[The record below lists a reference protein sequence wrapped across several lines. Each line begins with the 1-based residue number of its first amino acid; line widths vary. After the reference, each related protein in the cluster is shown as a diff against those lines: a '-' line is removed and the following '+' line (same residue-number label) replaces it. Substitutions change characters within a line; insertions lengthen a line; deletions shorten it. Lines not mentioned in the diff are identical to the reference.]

1 MGKKLKTR
9 TVIVA
14 LILAIVSEGMIL
26 TADSRAFDRRN
37 TRARGPVIYR
47 PGTVVAKLPAG
58 HQAVRV
64 RKKNYFYHGGTFFQQ
79 RPKGFVTVRPPMG
92 AVVRDLP
99 LGFTTA
105 VIAGA
110 TYFFLA
116 EACYRPVP
124 AGYMVVTPPVIK
136 ASTPVNSSIS
146 VTAELLNV
154 RAGPGTEHPV
164 IAKVS
169 RGTVLTVRGQAP
181 DWLYIELPGGDFGWV
196 MDRFTYCLPPPA
208 EG

>member
-1 MGKKLKTR
+1 MGKKMKTR
-9 TVIVA
+9 TVIAA
-14 LILAIVSEGMIL
+14 LILAIVSEGLIL

-37 TRARGPVIYR
+37 TRSRGSAIYR

-58 HQAVRV
+58 HQTVQI
-64 RKKNYFYHGGTFFQQ
+64 RKRNYFYHGGTFFQQ
-79 RPKGFVTVRPPMG
+79 RPKGFVTVRPPVG
-92 AVVRDLP
+92 VVVRGIP

-124 AGYMVVTPPVIK
+124 AGYMVVNPPVIE
-136 ASTPVNSSIS
+136 ASTPVNSSVS

-154 RAGPGTEHPV
+154 RSGPGTEHPV
-164 IAKVS
+164 IARVS
-169 RGTVLTVRGQAP
+169 KGTVLAVRGQAP
-181 DWLYIELPGGDFGWV
+181 GWLYIELPGREFGWV
-196 MDRFTYCLPPPA
+196 MVKFTYRLPSPA
-208 EG
+208 QG